1 MSERSEFAI
10 FSKFLTERNLFFR
23 KFDLVRVYFIQC
35 LPLHYYK
42 YLQKTVHPIN
52 LTVATPQEGN

>member
-10 FSKFLTERNLFFR
+10 FSVFSQERNLFFR
-23 KFDLVRVYFIQC
+23 KFDLVRVYFIQY

-42 YLQKTVHPIN
+42 GLNAIIKI
-52 LTVATPQEGN
+52 G